1 MNKQDLITRNTGVK
15 LYDLSDPSDMHRMN
29 MNERYC
35 IKAKKEPTFKL
46 IAPFGHPLK
55 YKADFYYFE
64 SENTPISEQ
73 ILEEMGFEVY
83 SNFNEMFFN
92 VSKANL
98 DQRSIFTIEYDY
110 KYLYL
115 NRQPLKNLN
124 ANQLHQLIEL
134 LS

>member
-1 MNKQDLITRNTGVK
+1 MNKEQLITRNQGIK

-35 IKAKKEPTFKL
+35 IKTKKEPTFKL

-64 SENTPISEQ
+64 NENTPISEQ

>member
-1 MNKQDLITRNTGVK
+1 MNKQELITRNAGVK
-15 LYDLSDPSDMHRMN
+15 LYDLSSP
-29 MNERYC
+29 
-35 IKAKKEPTFKL
+35 KEMQLMKQNLYDCSKVNRDPTFKL

-73 ILEEMGFEVY
+73 ILKEMGFEVY

-134 LS
+134 LK

>member
-1 MNKQDLITRNTGVK
+1 MNKEQLIAQNTGVK
-15 LYDLSDPSDMHRMN
+15 LYDLSDSKDMNKMN
-29 MNERYC
+29 TNLNYC
-35 IKAKKEPTFKL
+35 IKTKKEPTFKL

-124 ANQLHQLIEL
+124 ANQLHQLIQL

>member
-1 MNKQDLITRNTGVK
+1 MNKEQLIARNQGVK
-15 LYDLSDPSDMHRMN
+15 LYDLNDRDDMHRMN
-29 MNERYC
+29 MNLNYC
-35 IKAKKEPTFKL
+35 IKNNKEPSFKL

-64 SENTPISEQ
+64 SENTPITEQ

-92 VSKANL
+92 VSKVNL
-98 DQRSIFTIEYDY
+98 DQRSVFTIEYDY

-124 ANQLHQLIEL
+124 ANQLDQLIEL
-134 LS
+134 LK